1 MIINMFTVCLSV
13 HLFIHIPTPTQQAN
27 LTSCASHTTVK
38 EHFFSS
44 QCCLIQSDFIMTR
57 TERIFKHS
65 FDLRLMELRVWNEN
79 LKLNELWGK
88 NSWARHLLLANIRDA
103 VQQQT
108 LNSDRCVG
116 EARKGNISEYAG
128 EEAGQKEY
136 RAKHCSSR
144 WRRNITYPHL
154 QWTLRLQGWL
164 DWKKK
169 VLEYTMISF
178 SQDRN
183 LLWFGSSTSVD
194 TNETWQATVCTVTHE
209 PDPIYWLSNSSSF
222 TFRLP
227 FGIHPWWGMMSS
239 GRKNC
244 LKPSAWMFLFFCYI

>member
-1 MIINMFTVCLSV
+1 MASWALPEHARWFLVIHLSANMATAASKKRANYNTVNCKQTPRWHHSSLIQDTVSGREALPNEPRWAVREYQRSEDDYQYVYCVSLSSPV
-13 HLFIHIPTPTQQAN
+13 H
-27 LTSCASHTTVK
+27 SHPHSHPAGQFDFMCITHHSKRREAK

-65 FDLRLMELRVWNEN
+65 FDLKLMELRVWNEN

-103 VQQQT
+103 VQQQS

-144 WRRNITYPHL
+144 WRRNITYPH
-154 QWTLRLQGWL
+154 
-164 DWKKK
+164 
-169 VLEYTMISF
+169 
-178 SQDRN
+178 
-183 LLWFGSSTSVD
+183 
-194 TNETWQATVCTVTHE
+194 
-209 PDPIYWLSNSSSF
+209 
-222 TFRLP
+222 
-227 FGIHPWWGMMSS
+227 
-239 GRKNC
+239 
-244 LKPSAWMFLFFCYI
+244 